1 MARTPGGVMELLG
14 LTFGLIGLAL
24 LVAVL
29 AGPFVLLHLAR
40 RIRTLETRLARAEA
54 ALART
59 AAPPEP
65 QATAP
70 ESPTPPEPPEPAP
83 AAAPAPGGPWRATR
97 PASPEPA
104 AEAAP
109 QPPRPSRLHGLEE
122 AFTARWMVWL
132 GGLAIALSAIFL
144 FRFAIEQGWLG
155 PATRTGLGLL
165 LGVALVLAGGW
176 LHRRPPAGLPGRLPP
191 DQAGPALTAAGIF
204 ALYASFYAAQGLYG
218 LLGPAIGF
226 AALAAVSALALT
238 LARSQGWFVAL
249 LGIAG
254 GYLIPALIRG
264 EAADPA
270 PVFLYLLAL
279 TLGGLALIS
288 VRPWWFLTAA
298 VLIGALFWPLAWLAG
313 PYADA
318 DQGVLSAYLLGIA
331 GLFGLL
337 GAPLP
342 WGRNLRPPLAWAAPL
357 LTHTA
362 GPGFIGAGALLVL
375 LADASGWNP
384 PAFVFLGLYALA
396 GLALGLRHGLL
407 EPLVLVAALVVA
419 AAAILWPQPY
429 TVLPPAELERLGTAA
444 YADAYGPFLLPP
456 EFVTYARALAGF
468 GLLFGLGGFAALL
481 RAPSPGVWSGLS
493 AGMPLF
499 LLALAYA
506 RIGAFEIDL
515 GWSLIAAGL
524 ALAFVG
530 AAVIVP
536 RLLGPGVRDLP
547 MGLYAAGSTAA
558 LALAFACLMREAW
571 LTIALA
577 LQVAALAWILTR
589 LPLRPLRLIA
599 VAAIAVVIVRLV
611 LNPALLAYDDRL
623 VGPFAWV
630 IYGYGLPAAAFL
642 LAARLLRRTARTP
655 DAALAD
661 LAETTAVAFLFLM
674 VALQLRIWTAGSL
687 AAPGYRLF
695 DMGVQSLWWLIAA
708 LLLLRPATVA
718 RLPAAR
724 WGGLGL
730 MALASAQLLFGHL
743 VAANPLATGEP
754 VGTLPLANLIGL
766 AYLAPA
772 LLLGLLA
779 WSAGPYLPP
788 PLRMV
793 PAALAGLLAFA
804 AISLETRR
812 AFRGPVIEL
821 APGTYP
827 TAAELYAYSAVWIGF
842 ALVLLGIGIW
852 RASAFWR
859 ALSLAVL
866 AAAVLKIFLYDLSD
880 LTGLWRVASFLG
892 LGLSLIAIG
901 QLYRRFVFARPPT

>member
-1 MARTPGGVMELLG
+1 
-14 LTFGLIGLAL
+14 
-24 LVAVL
+24 
-29 AGPFVLLHLAR
+29 
-40 RIRTLETRLARAEA
+40 
-54 ALART
+54 
-59 AAPPEP
+59 
-65 QATAP
+65 
-70 ESPTPPEPPEPAP
+70 
-83 AAAPAPGGPWRATR
+83 
-97 PASPEPA
+97 
-104 AEAAP
+104 
-109 QPPRPSRLHGLEE
+109 
-122 AFTARWMVWL
+122 MVWL

-155 PATRTGLGLL
+155 PATRVGLGLL
-165 LGVALVLAGGW
+165 LGLALVLAGGW

-218 LLGPAIGF
+218 LLGPALGF

-270 PVFLYLLAL
+270 PVFLYLIAL

-298 VLIGALFWPLAWLAG
+298 VLTGALFWPLAWLAG
-313 PYADA
+313 PYSDA

-331 GLFGLL
+331 ALFGLL

-342 WGRNLRPPLAWAAPL
+342 WGRGLRPPLAWAAPL
-357 LTHTA
+357 LTHTS
-362 GPGFIGAGALLVL
+362 GPGFIGAGVLLVI
-375 LADASGWNP
+375 LADAGGWNP
-384 PAFVFLGLYALA
+384 PAFVFLGLYALG

-407 EPLVLVAALVVA
+407 EPLALVAALVVA
-419 AAAILWPQPY
+419 AAALLWPQPY
-429 TVLPPAELERLGTAA
+429 TVSPPAELERLGTAA

-456 EFVTYARALAGF
+456 EFETYARALAGF
-468 GLLFGLGGFAALL
+468 GLLFGLGGFAALR

-524 ALAFVG
+524 ALACLG
-530 AAVIVP
+530 AAVLVP
-536 RLLGPGVRDLP
+536 RLLGPGIRDLP

-571 LTIALA
+571 LTVALS

-589 LPLRPLRLIA
+589 LPLRPLRLLA

-611 LNPALLAYDDRL
+611 LNPALLAYDNRL

-630 IYGYGLPAAAFL
+630 IYGYGLPAAAFI
-642 LAARLLRRTARTP
+642 LAARLLRRTARAP

-730 MALASAQLLFGHL
+730 MALASAQLLLGHL
-743 VAANPLATGEP
+743 VAANPLATGDP
-754 VGTLPLANLIGL
+754 VGTLPVANLIGL

-772 LLLGLLA
+772 LLLGLVA
-779 WSAGPYLPP
+779 WSAGPYLSPT
-788 PLRMV
+788 LRMAS
-793 PAALAGLLAFA
+793 AAIAGLLAFA
-804 AISLETRR
+804 WISLETRR

-827 TAAELYAYSAVWIGF
+827 TPGELYAYSAVWIGF

-852 RASAFWR
+852 RASPFWR

-866 AAAVLKIFLYDLSD
+866 AAAVLKVFLYDMSD

-901 QLYRRFVFARPPT
+901 QLYRRFVFGRPPTT